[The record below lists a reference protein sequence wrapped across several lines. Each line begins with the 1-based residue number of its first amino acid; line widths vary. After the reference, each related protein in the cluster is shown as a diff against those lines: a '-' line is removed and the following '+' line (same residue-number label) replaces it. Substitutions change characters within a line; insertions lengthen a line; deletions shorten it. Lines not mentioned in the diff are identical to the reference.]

1 MIISNLAVLLAERK
15 MKVADLVRST
25 GINKSTLHKLYNGE
39 SVRIDFETI
48 DKICLALDVEV
59 GDLLVLKKN
68 DKELADFLLDEKAKK
83 FLEGNIIDEDGLNI
97 KKENDSLN
105 NINIELEEMTTEKY
119 DIMVS

>member
-15 MKVADLVRST
+15 MKVADLVRTT
-25 GINKSTLHKLYNGE
+25 GINKSTLHKLYNDE

-68 DKELADFLLDEKAKK
+68 DKDQ
-83 FLEGNIIDEDGLNI
+83 NIG
-97 KKENDSLN
+97 
-105 NINIELEEMTTEKY
+105 
-119 DIMVS
+119 